1 LRRVSL
7 FVRVRWWGRIFFR
20 VDCSSG
26 KRLKYN
32 GDRIDWDIWTR
43 VGRFWKWDKYYRLS
57 SLYQQL

>member
-1 LRRVSL
+1 
-7 FVRVRWWGRIFFR
+7 VRWWGRIVFR
-20 VDCSSG
+20 VYCSSG

-32 GDRIDWDIWTR
+32 GDRIDRDIWTR